1 MTDDISQMH
10 NPFINSGVDLIRDN
24 RPVGLVGL
32 TDINYIKSEF
42 LERL

>member
-10 NPFINSGVDLIRDN
+10 NPFIIAGVALIKDN

-32 TDINYIKSEF
+32 TDINYINSEF